1 MHRQIEKT
9 ERLYLSIYGER
20 LDSIRLKHEY
30 PEIYNASLKQN
41 PKKIDWN
48 LIASNQTL
56 SENFI
61 REFQDRVNWDDISY
75 YQTLSEPFIREF
87 QDRVNWYEISAYQ
100 MLSKEFRK
108 EFNIE

>member
-1 MHRQIEKT
+1 MLRQIEKT
-9 ERLYLSIYGER
+9 ESLYFSIYNER
-20 LDSIRLKHEY
+20 YDSIRLKHEY
-30 PEIYNASLKQN
+30 PEVYNASLSQN
-41 PKKIDWN
+41 LKKIDWYW
-48 LIASNQTL
+48 ISCHQTL